1 MVALTE
7 RQVGNLEVGVLKML
21 KFPLGVTRMDRIR
34 NYYISEGQLR
44 SNALNTK
51 FKRGR

>member
-1 MVALTE
+1 MLTE

-21 KFPLGVTRMDRIR
+21 KFILGVTRMGRIR

-44 SNALNTK
+44 LNAWLN
-51 FKRGR
+51 G

>member
-7 RQVGNLEVGVLKML
+7 RQVGNLEVGVL

-44 SNALNTK
+44 LNALNTK
-51 FKRGR
+51 FKRGG